1 MATRITVV
9 MSPVGLSHRP
19 SASRQLGT
27 ALPEQRS
34 NHPSH
39 PSHDTPVSYRPGVAA
54 ASRQPRCGHS
64 NPGAESKTRITFGAL
79 PISPRPA
86 SSVREHL
93 GTVRPHTGPTSEM
106 AIASVGSEPFRAV
119 TNIKDQQTSQ
129 APHFNLNLKGSA
141 SNLKV
146 GTQPQYPLTAI
157 LYHAVQS
164 TGTEPS
170 RQCAALG
177 KGQLMCCGGHSTR
190 SLRAYITLFQARRPT
205 QLGSAQRWVRAS

>member
-1 MATRITVV
+1 MATRITAV

-93 GTVRPHTGPTSEM
+93 GTSRPHTGSTSET
-106 AIASVGSEPFRAV
+106 ATASDGSEPFPSSHQYRRSANESGASFQLELERFSFKLESGDAATVPSHCDLISRCPKHWDRTISAV
-119 TNIKDQQTSQ
+119 RS
-129 APHFNLNLKGSA
+129 
-141 SNLKV
+141 V
-146 GTQPQYPLTAI
+146 G
-157 LYHAVQS
+157 
-164 TGTEPS
+164 
-170 RQCAALG
+170 
-177 KGQLMCCGGHSTR
+177 
-190 SLRAYITLFQARRPT
+190 
-205 QLGSAQRWVRAS
+205 